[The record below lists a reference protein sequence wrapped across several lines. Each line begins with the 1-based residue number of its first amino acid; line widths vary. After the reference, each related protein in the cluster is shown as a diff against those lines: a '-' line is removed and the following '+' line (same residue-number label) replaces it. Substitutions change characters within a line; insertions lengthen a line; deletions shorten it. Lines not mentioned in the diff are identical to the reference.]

1 MPETVVQIKDWLSLI
16 ILVWSVAT
24 IAKTISKASKEPNE
38 LQDKRIS
45 KLEVRVD
52 KIDDKLMSDYLRINQ
67 LEEGNK
73 IIQRCLLE
81 MMNQMI
87 NGHNEDKLTK
97 ARDDLQSYLIEGMTT
112 TKRDI
117 SRRTTGRMPDSQN
130 FPDDKN

>member
-117 SRRTTGRMPDSQN
+117 SRRATGRMPDSQN